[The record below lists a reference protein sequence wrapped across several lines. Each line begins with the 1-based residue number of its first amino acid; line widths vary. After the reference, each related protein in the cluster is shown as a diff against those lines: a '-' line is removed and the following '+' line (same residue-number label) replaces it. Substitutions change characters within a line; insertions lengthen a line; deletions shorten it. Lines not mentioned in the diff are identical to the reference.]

1 MSDSTTTRDDV
12 FAARV
17 GLGLRELD
25 GTERAPDVAHLVAD
39 ELDRDTTPA
48 TPGSPRGS
56 RRLVLAAAL
65 LGLAVTATL
74 LVERQ
79 LGGPTTDPAAQ
90 DPQGAWRLVYELPLL
105 AILQDMPAGSDPDTE
120 VASYLDTVRKRVGD
134 DSAVTRLDERTFAV
148 DFTATG
154 DESVARMRA
163 LLERGDHLA
172 MRIVASPGYWAEG
185 VRFDLAAETKRLRTW
200 LDGGGRDR
208 VLDDPRALS
217 GYRSGTTAIRWFLHR
232 VRPDERAPGSW
243 RARFTGRPQMKAV
256 PLHSEDDWNQGK
268 VPQRIEALEPT
279 QRQLLELV
287 AINMHEVAFAGEDF
301 DPERTVITNDRERD
315 LGYELD
321 YSVVGARAGLYG
333 EFSEKHIGQAC
344 AILVN
349 NEVLSAPIFESRIPG
364 VGRLSGLSR
373 AAANAIAHAMR
384 APLEATPRLVR
395 SSPRQAK

>member
-185 VRFDLAAETKRLRTW
+185 VRFDLAAETKRLRT
-200 LDGGGRDR
+200 LARR
-208 VLDDPRALS
+208 R
-217 GYRSGTTAIRWFLHR
+217 
-232 VRPDERAPGSW
+232 RP
-243 RARFTGRPQMKAV
+243 
-256 PLHSEDDWNQGK
+256 
-268 VPQRIEALEPT
+268 
-279 QRQLLELV
+279 
-287 AINMHEVAFAGEDF
+287 
-301 DPERTVITNDRERD
+301 
-315 LGYELD
+315 
-321 YSVVGARAGLYG
+321 
-333 EFSEKHIGQAC
+333 
-344 AILVN
+344 
-349 NEVLSAPIFESRIPG
+349 
-364 VGRLSGLSR
+364 
-373 AAANAIAHAMR
+373 
-384 APLEATPRLVR
+384 
-395 SSPRQAK
+395 